1 MSQWCCYL
9 VTISRIQ
16 ITEAF
21 ETCFRFLHIMWC
33 DTMKLMIRT
42 VCGRAFEDTKFE
54 DGGGIGEA
62 SSPGGIWVTVEF
74 LKREI
79 MDIGYWIVIRGT
91 SPFARGARV
100 HYIAP
105 PPTTAILSVCPLL
118 REVFSTLPVAVAPS
132 SSEDNTVRC
141 VVPVWWMTSCFNAR
155 YSRKYT
161 RYVWFCP
168 FTLLREN
175 KTSYTKPE
183 VHTVVPCRQPRSQVT
198 CSENLLKF
206 GHVVFDIC
214 ERTDRQTDT
223 AHSDFLIIA
232 P

>member
-21 ETCFRFLHIMWC
+21 EACFRFLHIMWC
-33 DTMKLMIRT
+33 DAMKLMIRT

-105 PPTTAILSVCPLL
+105 HYCDIVCLSAPSGNFLHVTCGGGS
-118 REVFSTLPVAVAPS
+118 VFLWGQYSTLCS
-132 SSEDNTVRC
+132 SGLVD
-141 VVPVWWMTSCFNAR
+141 
-155 YSRKYT
+155 
-161 RYVWFCP
+161 
-168 FTLLREN
+168 
-175 KTSYTKPE
+175 
-183 VHTVVPCRQPRSQVT
+183 
-198 CSENLLKF
+198 
-206 GHVVFDIC
+206 DIM
-214 ERTDRQTDT
+214 
-223 AHSDFLIIA
+223 F
-232 P
+232 